1 MANRQEDCEQQGDT
15 RCLAEARC
23 VAKADQQ
30 SPAGRCGY
38 CFVRPA
44 PDGGNMGFDW
54 QWEELT
60 KRKVGELLGERL
72 AKGRAQYGKLDPN
85 KKQSREWLQE
95 LVEELLDGFVY
106 AYMLATKLGMYQPDP
121 PNGGKR
127 PGLCPHTDADGMPGC
142 RKCGIESGYVTRST
156 YLSALARAE
165 AAEKRVA
172 ELEARAERIHDDA
185 LRAGIREG
193 LERAA
198 VKLETHWAASAEA
211 RDIRGMKD
219 GVK

>member
-1 MANRQEDCEQQGDT
+1 M
-15 RCLAEARC
+15 
-23 VAKADQQ
+23 
-30 SPAGRCGY
+30 GY
-38 CFVRPA
+38 A
-44 PDGGNMGFDW
+44 AGFDW

-60 KRKVGELLGERL
+60 KRKIGELLGERL

-156 YLSALARAE
+156 YLSALARAD

-172 ELEARAERIHDDA
+172 EWEARGEHDEKA
-185 LRAGIREG
+185 NA
-193 LERAA
+193 
-198 VKLETHWAASAEA
+198 
-211 RDIRGMKD
+211 
-219 GVK
+219 

>member
-44 PDGGNMGFDW
+44 PDGGNMGYAAGFDW

-106 AYMLATKLGMYQPDP
+106 AYMLATKLGMYQPEP
-121 PNGGKR
+121 
-127 PGLCPHTDADGMPGC
+127 
-142 RKCGIESGYVTRST
+142 
-156 YLSALARAE
+156 
-165 AAEKRVA
+165 
-172 ELEARAERIHDDA
+172 
-185 LRAGIREG
+185 
-193 LERAA
+193 
-198 VKLETHWAASAEA
+198 
-211 RDIRGMKD
+211 KD
-219 GVK
+219 GGSNKPTGAGGPT

>member
-1 MANRQEDCEQQGDT
+1 M
-15 RCLAEARC
+15 
-23 VAKADQQ
+23 
-30 SPAGRCGY
+30 GY
-38 CFVRPA
+38 A
-44 PDGGNMGFDW
+44 AGFDW

-60 KRKVGELLGERL
+60 KRKIGELLGERL

-142 RKCGIESGYVTRST
+142 RKCGIAAVEEEREATTASDEELRAEVTRLRDLHIEIRKALNAGPDEST
-156 YLSALARAE
+156 VG
-165 AAEKRVA
+165 AAKRVVQERDSLVIA
-172 ELEARAERIHDDA
+172 GEDLHATWDDLRGQIKAWQRACGAEREQGA
-185 LRAGIREG
+185 RE
-193 LERAA
+193 ERARIVDA
-198 VKLETHWAASAEA
+198 IE
-211 RDIRGMKD
+211 RGEHDEKANA
-219 GVK
+219 

>member
-1 MANRQEDCEQQGDT
+1 
-15 RCLAEARC
+15 
-23 VAKADQQ
+23 
-30 SPAGRCGY
+30 
-38 CFVRPA
+38 
-44 PDGGNMGFDW
+44 MGFDW

>member
-44 PDGGNMGFDW
+44 PDGGNMGYAAGFDW

-60 KRKVGELLGERL
+60 KRKIGELLGERL

-156 YLSALARAE
+156 YLSALARAD

-172 ELEARAERIHDDA
+172 EWEARGEHDEKA
-185 LRAGIREG
+185 NA
-193 LERAA
+193 
-198 VKLETHWAASAEA
+198 
-211 RDIRGMKD
+211 
-219 GVK
+219 